1 MGKNISGSGMD
12 TNIIGRMM
20 ILGEKEPP
28 SPQIKRI
35 VILDLSQET
44 HGNAAGLGLAD
55 FITRKLFKKMNYEDS
70 LVNILTARFIIRGKI
85 PLTLDNDREA
95 IEIALDTCWGVE
107 PEKARVVRIKNT
119 LKLDEVYISE
129 ALTEELT
136 GRDDIEIIGKLEK
149 MRFDAEGN
157 LNAEKPF

>member
-1 MGKNISGSGMD
+1 
-12 TNIIGRMM
+12 
-20 ILGEKEPP
+20 
-28 SPQIKRI
+28 
-35 VILDLSQET
+35 V
-44 HGNAAGLGLAD
+44 
-55 FITRKLFKKMNYEDS
+55 NYGDS

-136 GRDDIEIIGKLEK
+136 GRDDIEVIGNLEK
-149 MRFDAEGN
+149 MRFDTEGN
-157 LNAEKPF
+157 LIN